1 MGIRMNRKQLSTLR
15 FFSLLFLLPG
25 LAGLLFSAMV
35 STSYLQN
42 LPKTPVPAE
51 MRMTPRNIHGTVV
64 YQTEQEDQRL
74 TLLEDSSVAVFL
86 VGLVL
91 GLVYLR
97 KWGIVHALSADDE
110 EMAEEAGQ

>member
-1 MGIRMNRKQLSTLR
+1 MGTRMNRRQLSTLR

-35 STSYLQN
+35 STSYLQD

-74 TLLEDSSVAVFL
+74 TVMEDSSVGVFL
-86 VGLVL
+86 VGLIL

-97 KWGIVHALSADDE
+97 KWGIEHALNADDDDMVE
-110 EMAEEAGQ
+110 EGGQ